1 MNSPRK
7 EKISNSAN
15 EIHQFLLDAYV
26 LKTIEIEMQTYKA
39 RQTRLQSKAQRYF
52 NSTPLRNAFARWMT
66 YTHYANRWY
75 TITELVDDMHSNRQ
89 SIATIINEC
98 EAEDWIEVKRT
109 SNSVQCRG
117 TPLLVDNYLDYAMW
131 RKDIT
136 KSVIGTAYNA
146 LFAFE
151 DLMQTDLAVKI
162 KGSANSQGID
172 DSYQNDIVRSEV
184 KS

>member
-1 MNSPRK
+1 MNDK
-7 EKISNSAN
+7 EAKIDNSAK
-15 EIHQFLLDAYV
+15 EIHQFLLDEYV

-109 SNSVQCRG
+109 SNSVQCRA
-117 TPLLVDNYLDYAMW
+117 TQTLVYAFLDYAMW
-131 RKDIT
+131 RKEIT

-146 LFAFE
+146 LFSFE
-151 DLMQTDLAVKI
+151 DLMQTNLALKNISV
-162 KGSANSQGID
+162 SNRDA
-172 DSYQNDIVRSEV
+172 
-184 KS
+184 

>member
-1 MNSPRK
+1 
-7 EKISNSAN
+7 
-15 EIHQFLLDAYV
+15 
-26 LKTIEIEMQTYKA
+26 
-39 RQTRLQSKAQRYF
+39 
-52 NSTPLRNAFARWMT
+52 
-66 YTHYANRWY
+66 
-75 TITELVDDMHSNRQ
+75 MHSNRQ

-98 EAEDWIEVKRT
+98 EAEYWIEVKRT

-131 RKDIT
+131 RKEIT

-172 DSYQNDIVRSEV
+172 DGYQNDIVKSEV